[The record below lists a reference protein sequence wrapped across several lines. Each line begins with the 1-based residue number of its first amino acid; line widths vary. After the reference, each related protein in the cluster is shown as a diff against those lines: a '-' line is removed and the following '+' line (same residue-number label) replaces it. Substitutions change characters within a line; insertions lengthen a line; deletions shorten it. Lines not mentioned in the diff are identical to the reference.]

1 MKYVISESK
10 MKDTIENFI
19 TKSFKDVYKVFF
31 TTRRTALGST
41 EGNPVIEETVI
52 NIIFDNSEN
61 NLRRGDMITLSNR
74 IMNTVD
80 TLFGL
85 NFREYGSGW
94 SFVFR
99 QLAVVSI
106 DSGLG

>member
-19 TKSFKDVYKVFF
+19 TKSFKDVYKIFF
-31 TTRRTALGST
+31 TTRRTILGST
-41 EGNPVIEETVI
+41 EGNPVIEETII
-52 NIIFDNSEN
+52 NIVFNNSEN
-61 NLRRGDMITLSNR
+61 NLKRIDMISLSNE

-80 TLFGL
+80 KLFSL